1 MAVQIFAVGGGG
13 FTHPEDAIP
22 GDSVLEDELLAL
34 VGPVESVRIGYIGHA
49 NDDNTERLRGFY
61 DRFQKCAAT
70 DHLPLNAD
78 VASADKFLS
87 RIDILYVSG
96 GATVKLLAHWHKTG
110 IASSLLKA
118 AHHGV
123 IMSGVSAGAICWF
136 EDLLLG
142 TAQDG
147 YNLHSGLGLLPG
159 SACPHYHNEPERKE
173 AYDNHVSNRQ
183 LAAGLAIDD
192 GVGVY
197 IIDGVVKNIIRAR
210 GNTGNAYRVECNC
223 DSVALSELQTGHK
236 LI

>member
-13 FTHPEDAIP
+13 FTHPEDALA
-22 GDSVLEDELLAL
+22 GDAALEDELLAL
-34 VGPVESVRIGYIGHA
+34 VGPAERVRIGYIGHA
-49 NDDNTERLRGFY
+49 NDDNTDRLRGFY
-61 DRFQKCAAT
+61 DRFKACAAT

-78 VASADKFLS
+78 AASADEFLS

-96 GATVKLLAHWHKTG
+96 GATVKLLAHWDRTG
-110 IASSLLKA
+110 IALSIRNA
-118 AHHGV
+118 AHRGV

-142 TAQDG
+142 TVQDG
-147 YNLHSGLGLLPG
+147 YDLHAGLGLLPG
-159 SACPHYHNEPERKE
+159 SACPHYRNEPKRKE
-173 AYDNHVSNRQ
+173 AYESHISAGK

-197 IIDGVVKNIIRAR
+197 IAGGVVKNIIRAR
-210 GNTGNAYRVECNC
+210 GNAGNAYRVERHRN
-223 DSVALSELQTGHK
+223 SVAVKELQTGHE